1 MHRSALLA
9 IPITLALGGAALAQ
23 PMSSPTP
30 MMPPAPLASDTGTM
44 GGAGAG
50 TTTGGAAESQA
61 TVTLVPQ
68 NGSNE
73 TGMVTLS
80 QTKKGIVVT
89 VMTDTAPDSPQPA
102 HIHKGSCAKLDPN
115 PAFPLTPITKGTDT
129 MGAAKGVSTTT
140 LTGVTLAQLVSG
152 QYAVNVHKSV
162 PEAKTYVAC
171 GDIKNANPTGTS
183 Q

>member
-1 MHRSALLA
+1 MRRSALFA

-23 PMSSPTP
+23 PMSSPGP
-30 MMPPAPLASDTGTM
+30 MG
-44 GGAGAG
+44 GAG
-50 TTTGGAAESQA
+50 TTTGGATEAQA

-73 TGMVTLS
+73 TGTVTLS
-80 QTKKGIVVT
+80 QTAKGVVVSVT
-89 VMTDTAPDSPQPA
+89 TDTAPDSPQPA
-102 HIHKGSCAKLDPN
+102 HIHKGSCAKLDPA
-115 PAFPLTPITKGTDT
+115 PAFPLTPVTKGTNS

-140 LTGVTLAQLVSG
+140 VTGVTLAQLESG
-152 QYAVNVHKSV
+152 QYAVNVHKSAA
-162 PEAKTYVAC
+162 EAKTYVAC

>member
-1 MHRSALLA
+1 MRRSALLA
-9 IPITLALGGAALAQ
+9 LPITLTLGAAALAQ
-23 PMSSPTP
+23 PMASPGP
-30 MMPPAPLASDTGTM
+30 MMSPAPMASGM
-44 GGAGAG
+44 GSMSGGAMG
-50 TTTGGAAESQA
+50 TSAGGAAGSQV

-73 TGMVTLS
+73 TGTVTLS
-80 QTKKGIVVT
+80 QTAKGVV
-89 VMTDTAPDSPQPA
+89 VSVITDPAPDSPQPA
-102 HIHKGSCAKLDPN
+102 HIHKGSCAKLDPT
-115 PAFPLTPITKGTDT
+115 PAFPLTMISKGTNS
-129 MGAAKGVSTTT
+129 MGAPKGVSMTTI
-140 LTGVTLAQLVSG
+140 TGVTLAQLESG

>member
-1 MHRSALLA
+1 MRRSALLA

-23 PMSSPTP
+23 PMAS
-30 MMPPAPLASDTGTM
+30 PAPMAPAPMESM
-44 GGAGAG
+44 GGMG
-50 TTTGGAAESQA
+50 TSAGGAAGSQA
-61 TVTLVPQ
+61 TVTLVPE

-80 QTKKGIVVT
+80 QTKKGVVVSIV
-89 VMTDTAPDSPQPA
+89 TDTAPDSPQPA
-102 HIHKGSCAKLDPN
+102 HIHKGSCAKLDPS
-115 PAFPLTPITKGTDT
+115 PAFPLTMIAKGTNS
-129 MGAAKGVSTTT
+129 MGAPKGVSMTT
-140 LTGVTLAQLVSG
+140 LTGVTLAQLESG
-152 QYAVNVHKSV
+152 AYAVNVHKSV